1 MIASKGI
8 RMMKSKNFRRILAT
22 GLGATL
28 CAGLVHAADKQ
39 DLVDRTGGKSADRA
53 LKLKSSGVP
62 SYDFPS
68 LRKTKNGL
76 PPRIPVLNVGEEPRV
91 SYNPS
96 FEVAVPAAAAF
107 QLPAPG
113 RPPRLEKIAT
123 PRTKPLASPAS
134 AAKIEK
140 SLGQPGALPSIERET
155 AQMDGVAPKAVAETE
170 AQPVRS
176 LSPAEID
183 LVKSLIYLDIRRDS
197 LMSLSLLSSLKDAG
211 SEPKEMIS
219 YHYARAAWY
228 AGLPVES
235 RNTMQG
241 LLKTKNAVV
250 RNETVKFM
258 IQTAAKGEADL
269 VEAIETARGTFEV
282 EESHQYLI
290 NTAKYWDRKGDL
302 SKSLAAL
309 EEIPADAK
317 VAAEAAFLKGLI
329 SYRSGEVT
337 KAQKELA
344 TVLEVIENGKEN
356 ITLRSAAALTLARL
370 HFQLGDYKK
379 AFDTYLK
386 VHKSY
391 SEWPQAMMEQAWAQI
406 LSKDYEG
413 AAGNMFTLHTDFFK
427 NTFAP
432 ESYVVRTVGYLNLC
446 QFGDGM
452 KAMTDLKNRYAQMS
466 EFMLSRKSE
475 RPGDLA
481 LYNEVKTLFQNPGKK
496 DWLLPKPI
504 VIELARSQYFVK
516 AQQRINA
523 VEDENTKFGQV
534 IMDILGRERQLN
546 QSIAALTEQI
556 HKYGEKPPPDPATLK
571 TAEADL
577 DRQKWELG
585 LVKKSRKALRAMQS
599 KAQESYAKLKDGY
612 KGDADRAVHGRY
624 EEIKKNLAHVLD
636 QSEILRYELFAGAS
650 HHLRKEAGATAEPES
665 SAAAAAGVPGKA
677 GAKKAAADR
686 VRWEFKGEIWEDELG
701 HFRSSLQ
708 NVCTENGEAKATV
721 SANDN

>member
-1 MIASKGI
+1 MMIASKGI
-8 RMMKSKNFRRILAT
+8 RMMKLKVLRNIVGAC
-22 GLGATL
+22 LGATL
-28 CAGLVHAADKQ
+28 CAGLLHAADKH
-39 DLVDRTGGKSADRA
+39 DLVERAGGKSPERS
-53 LKLKSSGVP
+53 LKMKSSGVP

-76 PPRIPVLNVGEEPRV
+76 PPKIPVLNVGEEARV
-91 SYNPS
+91 TYNS
-96 FEVAVPAAAAF
+96 AFEIAVPGATAF
-107 QLPAPG
+107 QLPALNK
-113 RPPRLEKIAT
+113 PPRLDKMMT
-123 PRTKPLASPAS
+123 PKLKPFAAPAN

-140 SLGQPGALPSIERET
+140 SLGQPGTLPAIEKES
-155 AQMDGVAPKAVAETE
+155 AQMDGLSPKPVTE
-170 AQPVRS
+170 AEALAVRN

-183 LVKSLIYLDIRRDS
+183 LMKSLIYLDIRRDS

-211 SEPKEMIS
+211 SEPKEMIA
-219 YHYARAAWY
+219 YHYARAAWHS
-228 AGLPVES
+228 GLLVES
-235 RNTMQG
+235 RNTMNA
-241 LLKTKNAVV
+241 LLKSKNAVV
-250 RNETVKFM
+250 RGETVKFM
-258 IQTAAKGEADL
+258 IQTAAKGEAEL
-269 VEAIETARGTFEV
+269 VEAIETARGTLEV

-302 SKSLAAL
+302 SKSLEAL
-309 EEIPADAK
+309 EGIPADSK
-317 VAAEAAFLKGLI
+317 VAPEAAFLKGLI
-329 SYRSGEVT
+329 SYRSGEVA

-344 TVLEVIENGKEN
+344 NVLEIIENGKEN

-370 HFQLGDYKK
+370 NFQLGEYKK

-466 EFMLSRKSE
+466 EFMLTRKSE
-475 RPGDLA
+475 KVGDLA
-481 LYNEVKTLFQNPGKK
+481 LYNEVKTLFQNPTKK
-496 DWLLPKPI
+496 DWLLPKSI

-516 AQQRINA
+516 AQQRINS

-534 IMDILGRERQLN
+534 ILDILGRERQLN

-556 HKYGEKPPPDPATLK
+556 HKYGEKPPQDPETLK
-571 TAEADL
+571 TAETDL
-577 DRQKWELG
+577 ERQKWELA
-585 LVKKSRKALRAMQS
+585 LVKKSRKALRSMQT
-599 KAQESYAKLKDGY
+599 KAQESYAKLKEGY
-612 KGDADRAVHGRY
+612 KQEADQAVHARY
-624 EEIKKNLAHVLD
+624 EEIKKGLAHVLD
-636 QSEILRYELFAGAS
+636 QSEILRYELYAGAS
-650 HHLRKEAGATAEPES
+650 HHLRKEAGATGEAEAQQQVA
-665 SAAAAAGVPGKA
+665 SAPGKPA
-677 GAKKAAADR
+677 PKKAAGER

-708 NVCTENGEAKATV
+708 NVCTESGEAKATV
-721 SANDN
+721 SSNDN